1 MFHKLCKGSAVTGLA
16 AMLTM
21 MPLGGAVAE
30 ADALEIL
37 GGIYGASQAYEMYLD
52 QYLAMGNSPKNQ
64 QEHLVTALKHH
75 GADANQQDRQLV
87 DGVMEQLL
95 GKGQYVLRARS
106 LPFRWAIVND
116 DTFNASC
123 AAMDSVAINRGLL
136 TGLHGDR
143 DELAGVL
150 GHEMTHGLHQHV
162 AHELARQ
169 AAEEFGMSLINM
181 GKDGN
186 QQLFN
191 IFRNYY
197 DAKNISLPAEYDAD
211 ENGFY
216 VMASA
221 GFNPGGMAAMMS
233 KMQEYTRNSADFAD
247 FFNPSDH
254 PDTDKRLTKAAKQLE
269 EYGYHHVTVQ
279 NGKDVY
285 LDHTLLLS
293 TQPTNDYTAE
303 EMAYLIAGGL
313 DKGFHDNRLA
323 SSWWFTKQP
332 DGTTNFLT
340 DDRAY
345 QMMKAAIHQNK
356 LENQL
361 EALVTAAY
369 ANDSRTGNRDH
380 IYALEKKRL
389 DDLKTEATDKTKVDE
404 YTQTEMNSAADAYMD
419 LGVPRLAITEINRVF
434 AANQENT
441 YSYEIRGHAYT
452 LLKQPEK
459 GIADLNVAIQQDPE
473 YGWAFARRAEAYLAL
488 NNKELALQ
496 DAEKAIRYRPKISQS
511 YIVKGKILDSEG
523 NTSEALEAYRRA
535 KGADPKVVIPAR
547 YQQLLDQGD

>member
-1 MFHKLCKGSAVTGLA
+1 
-16 AMLTM
+16 
-21 MPLGGAVAE
+21 
-30 ADALEIL
+30 
-37 GGIYGASQAYEMYLD
+37 
-52 QYLAMGNSPKNQ
+52 
-64 QEHLVTALKHH
+64 
-75 GADANQQDRQLV
+75 
-87 DGVMEQLL
+87 
-95 GKGQYVLRARS
+95 
-106 LPFRWAIVND
+106 
-116 DTFNASC
+116 
-123 AAMDSVAINRGLL
+123 
-136 TGLHGDR
+136 
-143 DELAGVL
+143 
-150 GHEMTHGLHQHV
+150 
-162 AHELARQ
+162 
-169 AAEEFGMSLINM
+169 
-181 GKDGN
+181 
-186 QQLFN
+186 
-191 IFRNYY
+191 
-197 DAKNISLPAEYDAD
+197 
-211 ENGFY
+211 
-216 VMASA
+216 
-221 GFNPGGMAAMMS
+221 
-233 KMQEYTRNSADFAD
+233 
-247 FFNPSDH
+247 
-254 PDTDKRLTKAAKQLE
+254 
-269 EYGYHHVTVQ
+269 
-279 NGKDVY
+279 
-285 LDHTLLLS
+285 
-293 TQPTNDYTAE
+293 
-303 EMAYLIAGGL
+303 
-313 DKGFHDNRLA
+313 
-323 SSWWFTKQP
+323 
-332 DGTTNFLT
+332 
-340 DDRAY
+340 
-345 QMMKAAIHQNK
+345 MKAAIHQNK

-473 YGWAFARRAEAYLAL
+473 YGWAYARRAEAYLAL